1 MPDTPEYLLSTLALT
16 DEQRTALEHELVPL
30 ARLAALGGLAGDIGH
45 DLANEL
51 FAVLGHV
58 DLLLADADPGAAAT
72 DRLGIV
78 RNTALDMRTGLR
90 ALLDYARPPEHAESA
105 SLDDATRGATI
116 LVRQGNA
123 RQLAIAATYPDQPV
137 IVRCAPAELT
147 QAVLHVVAAGRA
159 AAGDAGSIDVDV
171 TDDGAL
177 HVEPAVT
184 GTLGIVAA
192 RRIAIDHGGT
202 LEQSGAGLLLRLPV
216 WVAS

>member
-16 DEQRTALEHELVPL
+16 EEQRAALEHELVPL

-51 FAVLGHV
+51 FAALGHV
-58 DLLLADADPGAAAT
+58 DLLLADADPAAATT

-90 ALLDYARPPEHAESA
+90 ALLDYVRPPEHAESA
-105 SLDDATRGATI
+105 SLDDATRAATV

-123 RQLAIAATYPDQPV
+123 RQLAIDATYPERPV
-137 IVRCAPAELT
+137 VVRCPPAELT
-147 QAVLHVVAAGRA
+147 QAALHLVAAGRA

-171 TDDGAL
+171 AEDGAL
-177 HVEPAVT
+177 RVVPAAT

-202 LEQSGAGLLLRLPV
+202 LEQSGDGLLLRLPL